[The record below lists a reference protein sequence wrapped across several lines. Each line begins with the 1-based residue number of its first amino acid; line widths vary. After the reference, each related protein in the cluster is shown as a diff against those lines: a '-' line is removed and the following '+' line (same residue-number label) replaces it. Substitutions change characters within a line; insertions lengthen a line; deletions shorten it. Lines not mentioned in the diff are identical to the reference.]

1 MKRDVIKQLAAWKG
15 SNRRKPLILRGARQ
29 VGKTWILREF
39 GREFADGFVYINFEK
54 EPAYRQFFET
64 TKDVNRILPQLALA
78 SGKRIT
84 ERTLLI
90 FDEIGECPDALNAL
104 KYFCEDRPELYVAA
118 AGSLLG
124 LDLANGFPVGKV
136 NLIEMYPMTFP
147 EFLTAIGEDA
157 LRDYM
162 EALAVPEAIPEIF
175 FSRLLQRM
183 REYFFVGGM
192 PEAVAS
198 WSERQDAGEVD
209 DILQEILF
217 AYERDMGKH
226 PDKNDVP
233 KIHYL
238 WNSVPSQLA
247 RENKKFL
254 YSAAKQGAR
263 AREYENGLNWLVNAD
278 ILKKVYAVTR
288 PRLPID
294 AYDDLSAFKIYMG
307 DIGLLRKKVGVRR
320 EIFMDETGIFTEFKG
335 AFTENYVLQG
345 LLPGLSV
352 TPRYWK
358 DARHEVDFLVQ
369 WEGEIIP
376 FEVKAGSSIK
386 TTSMKRYAEQYRPR
400 RMVRLSLKNL
410 SFDGEVLNIPLFL
423 LSEWQRL
430 YYF

>member
-1 MKRDVIKQLAAWKG
+1 
-15 SNRRKPLILRGARQ
+15 
-29 VGKTWILREF
+29 
-39 GREFADGFVYINFEK
+39 
-54 EPAYRQFFET
+54 
-64 TKDVNRILPQLALA
+64 
-78 SGKRIT
+78 
-84 ERTLLI
+84 
-90 FDEIGECPDALNAL
+90 
-104 KYFCEDRPELYVAA
+104 
-118 AGSLLG
+118 
-124 LDLANGFPVGKV
+124 
-136 NLIEMYPMTFP
+136 
-147 EFLTAIGEDA
+147 
-157 LRDYM
+157 
-162 EALAVPEAIPEIF
+162 
-175 FSRLLQRM
+175 
-183 REYFFVGGM
+183 M

-294 AYDDLSAFKIYMG
+294 AYDDLSAFKIY
-307 DIGLLRKKVGVRR
+307 IGLLRKKVGVRR

-423 LSEWQRL
+423 LPGIITIGQITYSMTALPGTPQMNNIIPGQYFGTTMTAAPLLGIICSVAMFVPSYL
-430 YYF
+430 YIMHAIKKAKE